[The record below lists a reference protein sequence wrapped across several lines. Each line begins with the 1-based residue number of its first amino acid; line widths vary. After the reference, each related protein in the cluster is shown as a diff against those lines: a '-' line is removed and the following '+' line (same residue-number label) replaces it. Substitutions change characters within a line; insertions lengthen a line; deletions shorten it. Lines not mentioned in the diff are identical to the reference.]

1 MKFSIQSK
9 ILILSLSSTLI
20 GTLTIGILS
29 MMFISR
35 ITQRASTE
43 QTKTIA
49 KEESVKLNKLFE
61 EHEEYAQTLAS
72 EIYSVVQQNPNL
84 FTDKQRFE
92 KHIEFLKHQIL
103 SHSHKT
109 IFNAKSIY
117 VRYNPQLAG
126 PDAGVF
132 IVKLQDQDSTYTP
145 IEPTNIYRYMPNDI
159 EHVGW
164 YYAPIQAGKPTWL
177 PPYLNKNINANI
189 ISYVIPMFVNKTE
202 IGVTGI
208 DIDFESITNQLAKIR
223 LLQTGYVFL
232 ENNEGEIVYHP
243 TLTKG
248 LSFKLSSEFIR
259 ISEPLANGMSLVC
272 IVPYSEINAQRNKLI
287 LQSIIF
293 ILLLIA
299 FTTALS
305 LFFSKSITKPL
316 KELTE
321 VAKKMITGDMNVQ
334 FNIKQNDEIGE
345 LSKSFAAA
353 KFHIIQHMEQMQGLA
368 FRDSLTGV
376 RNKMAYDNYIKDLDN
391 KIQSNEISSYGIIVL
406 DTNNLKEINDTYGH
420 ENGNEYLIN
429 SCKLIC
435 QIFVHSPIF
444 RIGGDEFIVVLSGRD
459 LENHQELLNLF
470 QKSCNATKNAAFPW
484 KQISIAY
491 GVAIAKNAKETSI
504 AETFSKADDE
514 MYKKK
519 RSMKSDA
526 QSSGSDVDSS
536 DDD

>member
-35 ITQRASTE
+35 ITQRVSTD

-49 KEESVKLNKLFE
+49 KEESIKLNKLFE
-61 EHEEYAQTLAS
+61 EHEDYANTLAT
-72 EIYSVVQQNPNL
+72 EVYSIVQQEPNL
-84 FTDKQRFE
+84 FTDKQKFE
-92 KHIEFLKHQIL
+92 KHTEFLKQHIL
-103 SHSHKT
+103 SDQNKAT
-109 IFNAKSIY
+109 LNAKSIY
-117 VRYNPQLAG
+117 VRYNPQIAG
-126 PDAGVF
+126 PTAGVF
-132 IVKLQDQDSTYTP
+132 IVKQNEEDSTYTP
-145 IEPTNIYRYMPNDI
+145 LEPTNIFRFAPNDI

-164 YYAPIQAGKPTWL
+164 YYAPIQAGQPTWM
-177 PPYLNKNINANI
+177 PPYVNKNMGTNI
-189 ISYVIPMFVNKTE
+189 ISYVIPMFLNKKE

-208 DIDFESITNQLAKIR
+208 DIDFESITKQLAKIR

-248 LSFKLSSEFIR
+248 LSFKLSNEHIR
-259 ISEPLANGMSLVC
+259 ISEPLVNGMSLVC
-272 IVPYSEINAQRNKLI
+272 IVPYAEINAQRNKLI
-287 LQSIIF
+287 LQSIVF
-293 ILLLIA
+293 ILILLA

-305 LFFSKSITKPL
+305 IFFSKSITRPL

-321 VAKKMITGDMNVQ
+321 VAKKMITGDMNVE
-334 FNIKQNDEIGE
+334 FNIRQSDEIGD

-353 KFHIIQHMEQMQGLA
+353 KVHILQHMEQMQGLA

-376 RNKMAYDNYIKDLDN
+376 RNKMAYDNYIKDLDSKVKN
-391 KIQSNEISSYGIIVL
+391 GEIKSYGIIVL

-429 SCKLIC
+429 SCKMIC

-444 RIGGDEFIVVLSGRD
+444 RIGGDEFIVILSGRD
-459 LENHQELLNLF
+459 LENHQELLKLF
-470 QKSCNATKNAAFPW
+470 QTSCNSTKNAAFPW

-491 GVAIAKNAKETSI
+491 GVAVAQDAKATTI
-504 AETFSKADDE
+504 TETFSKADDE

-519 RSMKSDA
+519 RAMKSEDSGN
-526 QSSGSDVDSS
+526 SSDES